1 MIYPHSATVYTYG
14 LDANKKAT
22 YTKGS
27 SFRCQAE
34 QSPSKLKTATGAVTS
49 ADTMV
54 YCALKGGVLTK
65 KQDRLLVDKG
75 NGIVDVVEIVKSEP
89 AGRLGCEIY
98 ATLKPT
104 VKVDANGV
112 MS

>member
-22 YTKGS
+22 YAKGS
-27 SFRCQAE
+27 SFLCLAE

-54 YCALKGGVLTK
+54 FYALKNSILTK
-65 KQDRLLVDKG
+65 KQDRLLIDKN
-75 NGIVDVVEIVKSEP
+75 NGIVDVVEIVKPEP

-112 MS
+112 ML